1 MRCDAA
7 IVTSHKTTLKKLEAR
22 NNKEILET
30 TFTSQFKKMLA
41 KYSWEIH
48 LSHNKCSNNRLSTA
62 SRYSYKTA
70 EFRWINVSSKNTTT
84 TIRKLFD
91 KCVAKENDDEKNDF
105 ITNSHNMLKQIQK
118 KWGQS
123 SQKQP
128 KKIIEESDSKKVI
141 LRRIV
146 CLY

>member
-1 MRCDAA
+1 MRCEAA
-7 IVTSHKTTLKKLEAR
+7 IVTSHKTTLKKLEAG
-22 NNKEILET
+22 NNKEIL
-30 TFTSQFKKMLA
+30 
-41 KYSWEIH
+41 EIH
-48 LSHNKCSNNRLSTA
+48 LSHNKCSNNRLGTA

-105 ITNSHNMLKQIQK
+105 ITNSHNMLKQIQN

-123 SQKQP
+123 SQKQL